1 MSEPVSAIINVY
13 NEAPT
18 IEAEIR
24 QIHELITSRLP
35 GSELIVAEDGSTDG
49 TKEIITL
56 LTGELGII
64 HSTSIERKGYA
75 RALRDAMGLAKAPWI
90 FFSDTGG
97 KNDFNDFWKL
107 YEAREGAA
115 LVIGAR
121 EGRTDPLYRRL
132 LSWGCGLA
140 LRIYFGL
147 PMMDADSGFRLYE
160 TKLAQRL
167 AGQDWINSQLIA
179 SGLVLRIHAMGGNIR
194 QIPVNYRQREG
205 VSRGLPTK
213 KIPRVIV
220 TILRN
225 MPALK
230 RACRQLRPGS

>member
-97 KNDFNDFWKL
+97 KNDFADFWKRS
-107 YEAREGAA
+107 AQV
-115 LVIGAR
+115 LVISPGIAR
-121 EGRTDPLYRRL
+121 
-132 LSWGCGLA
+132 
-140 LRIYFGL
+140 
-147 PMMDADSGFRLYE
+147 
-160 TKLAQRL
+160 
-167 AGQDWINSQLIA
+167 NSL
-179 SGLVLRIHAMGGNIR
+179 
-194 QIPVNYRQREG
+194 
-205 VSRGLPTK
+205 
-213 KIPRVIV
+213 
-220 TILRN
+220 
-225 MPALK
+225 
-230 RACRQLRPGS
+230 